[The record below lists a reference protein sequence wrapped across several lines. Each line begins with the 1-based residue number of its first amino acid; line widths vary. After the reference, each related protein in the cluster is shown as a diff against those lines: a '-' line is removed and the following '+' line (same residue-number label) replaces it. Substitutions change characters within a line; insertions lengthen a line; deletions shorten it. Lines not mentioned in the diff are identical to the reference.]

1 MDQFACCYSR
11 LAMSIIAPL
20 LLSLINGM
28 IAGYR
33 PSRKPVWRMIVRL
46 KRSASYPLSFRPLPT
61 ITDPCEKKILSR
73 MEAMIWA
80 AEGLLGYAWKGY
92 CARQRALLLIAGHGV
107 TFLGVY
113 KEQTFAAIGCG
124 QPHAH
129 LTIHREI
136 SCK

>member
-1 MDQFACCYSR
+1 
-11 LAMSIIAPL
+11 
-20 LLSLINGM
+20 
-28 IAGYR
+28 
-33 PSRKPVWRMIVRL
+33 
-46 KRSASYPLSFRPLPT
+46 
-61 ITDPCEKKILSR
+61 

-80 AEGLLGYAWKGY
+80 AEGLLGYTWKGY

-107 TFLGVY
+107 TFLGVD

-136 SCK
+136 IMETISGVNNVTSSEVLSSNKNQPFLSADFYQLIYRTNREAA